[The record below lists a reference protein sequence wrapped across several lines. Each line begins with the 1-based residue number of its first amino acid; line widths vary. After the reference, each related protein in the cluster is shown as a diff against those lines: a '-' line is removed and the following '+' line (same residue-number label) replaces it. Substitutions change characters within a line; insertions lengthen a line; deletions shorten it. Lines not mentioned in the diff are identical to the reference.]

1 MAVRLERKYT
11 LNIPQQDVWTAIL
24 DPEIL
29 AEILPNCKS
38 LTPCG
43 DNSFDANIEIKVG
56 PIKGHFKSKLNL
68 FDLDPPNGYK
78 FDVNGDG
85 SKGQMRGAGEIQLS
99 TQDDRTEFK
108 FTATGSVSG
117 IIARVGQRLIEA
129 TGKKL
134 MDQGFENFKKRITST
149 QAA

>member
-1 MAVRLERKYT
+1 
-11 LNIPQQDVWTAIL
+11 
-24 DPEIL
+24 
-29 AEILPNCKS
+29 
-38 LTPCG
+38 
-43 DNSFDANIEIKVG
+43 
-56 PIKGHFKSKLNL
+56 
-68 FDLDPPNGYK
+68 
-78 FDVNGDG
+78 
-85 SKGQMRGAGEIQLS
+85 MRGAGEIQLS

-117 IIARVGQRLIEA
+117 IIARFGQRLIEA